1 MRSWMRNARDQ
12 GPPQAFRF
20 WIVVRGAAATRIG
33 PLATLGDAI
42 DEGRRSGGGAS
53 IYLGT
58 EDGPDLG
65 RYVMTLSDSPRSP
78 DQDENR

>member
-1 MRSWMRNARDQ
+1 MRSGIRNARDQ

-20 WIVVRGAAATRIG
+20 WIVVRGAEATQIG
-33 PLATLGDAI
+33 PLTTLGDAI

-65 RYVMTLSDSPRSP
+65 RYVMTVSDPTTIT
-78 DQDENR
+78 